1 MSVQMLINL
10 TVGDVGQ
17 KEAANWVCV
26 QYLSV
31 PHPPDAVMVSS
42 HLHSTEILM
51 DLIKGRLKKKNHND
65 KELQERGSKCTFVLK
80 AGRSHKSC
88 TRDCNRLVL
97 KRAAAL

>member
-51 DLIKGRLKKKNHND
+51 DLIKGRLKKK
-65 KELQERGSKCTFVLK
+65 KKRITMI
-80 AGRSHKSC
+80 KSC
-88 TRDCNRLVL
+88 RSVGANAHLC
-97 KRAAAL
+97 